1 MKKLIVLISTMA
13 LLLSS
18 SFTVFAE
25 ELPHGNVG
33 AAQVE
38 QLLEVDVVNGTE
50 RIINLPEMAAYSMI
64 ADTAS
69 SDVAL
74 GRSIIGGSDE
84 RTKITN
90 TTSSPYYGIAYLSI
104 TMEDG
109 KTYRG
114 TGFMI
119 SPNTMLTAG
128 HCLKSSTSKAKSVTV
143 YPGRN
148 GTSKPITAKMTKYYV
163 DTKYTGS
170 EADWDYGIMVL
181 DSNVGNTTGWFGLHG
196 TSGSRI
202 GTTNVKVT
210 GYPADLDGYY
220 MWTCGGTVSNIT
232 TNRFQHTADTAG
244 GESGSPTYF
253 YNGSY
258 GNQAVGIHTHGGN
271 YSRRITTTLV
281 NWLKDNGYAS

>member
-90 TTSSPYYGIAYLSI
+90 TTSSPSMG
-104 TMEDG
+104 
-109 KTYRG
+109 
-114 TGFMI
+114 
-119 SPNTMLTAG
+119 
-128 HCLKSSTSKAKSVTV
+128 
-143 YPGRN
+143 
-148 GTSKPITAKMTKYYV
+148 
-163 DTKYTGS
+163 
-170 EADWDYGIMVL
+170 
-181 DSNVGNTTGWFGLHG
+181 
-196 TSGSRI
+196 
-202 GTTNVKVT
+202 
-210 GYPADLDGYY
+210 
-220 MWTCGGTVSNIT
+220 
-232 TNRFQHTADTAG
+232 
-244 GESGSPTYF
+244 
-253 YNGSY
+253 
-258 GNQAVGIHTHGGN
+258 
-271 YSRRITTTLV
+271 
-281 NWLKDNGYAS
+281 